1 MIVPDVNL
9 MLYAEID
16 AFPQHESARRWWEQV
31 MNGERQVG
39 IAAVCL
45 FGFIRLATNR
55 RVLTDPLSVEDAVER
70 VRRWLDRAHV
80 VFLVPGTRH
89 LDTAFRLLT
98 TLGTGGNLTT
108 DVQIAAHAAE
118 YGGEVYSNDADF
130 SRFAGVRWV
139 NPLTAESTAPP
150 RR

>member
-1 MIVPDVNL
+1 M
-9 MLYAEID
+9 
-16 AFPQHESARRWWEQV
+16 
-31 MNGERQVG
+31 
-39 IAAVCL
+39 
-45 FGFIRLATNR
+45 
-55 RVLTDPLSVEDAVER
+55 
-70 VRRWLDRAHV
+70 

-108 DVQIAAHAAE
+108 DVQIAAHAVE

-139 NPLTAESTAPP
+139 NPLTSGTHA
-150 RR
+150 

>member
-9 MLYAEID
+9 LLYAEID
-16 AFPQHESARRWWEQV
+16 AFPQHQAARRWWENV

-55 RVLTDPLSVEDAVER
+55 RVLTDPLSVEDAIER
-70 VRRWLDRAHV
+70 VQRWLQLAHV
-80 VFLVPGTRH
+80 VFLIPGTGH

-98 TLGTGGNLTT
+98 ALGTGGNLTT
-108 DVQIAAHAAE
+108 DVQIAAHAVE

-139 NPLTAESTAPP
+139 NPLTSTADA
-150 RR
+150 